1 MTAPDEPDD
10 PPQSLISVADI
21 AMACVVALVI
31 WFTIGAFAMVL
42 GLLWM
47 CG

>member
-1 MTAPDEPDD
+1 MSDEVDD
-10 PPQSLISVADI
+10 GPPQSLISVADV

-31 WFTIGAFAMVL
+31 WFTIGAFAMVI
-42 GLLWM
+42 GLFWM